1 MRRESRGFTLVELS
15 ITIALIAMI
24 AMVAVPAVTNASR
37 YDLRK
42 QALSLSTLIR
52 QTYEEAILTGDV
64 HRLVFDAGKET
75 VTLQKTDGMIQ
86 LEPDRLE
93 VAAKPPIAE
102 TSLAGGLAMAVGAAS
117 PGGGDDGGEDVLGG
131 LIASMGLSLP
141 EPKSDDDDGEV
152 ALEAPGFET
161 IETELDLGDSVKIK
175 EIWVDGA
182 GIAESAGS
190 RALFF
195 FPSGETQRAFIYLES
210 DNGDEITLK
219 VHPLNGKSTILPG
232 YVEAP
237 K

>member
-1 MRRESRGFTLVELS
+1 MVELS

-24 AMVAVPAVTNASR
+24 AMVAVPSVTNASR

-42 QALSLSTLIR
+42 QGLSLSTLIR
-52 QTYEEAILTGDV
+52 QVYEEAILTGDV

-75 VTLQKTDGMIQ
+75 ITLQKTDGMVQ

-102 TSLAGGLAMAVGAAS
+102 TALASGLATAAMGAAQ
-117 PGGGDDGGEDVLGG
+117 GDGEEGGDDLIGG

-141 EPKSDDDDGEV
+141 EPSDDDDEDSGLV
-152 ALEAPGFET
+152 APGFET
-161 IETELDLGDSVKIK
+161 IEIELDLGDTVMIK
-175 EIWVDGA
+175 DVWVDGA
-182 GIAESAGS
+182 GLAESAGT

-195 FPSGETQRAFIYLES
+195 FPSGETQRAYIHLEA
-210 DNGDEITLK
+210 DNGDELTLR
-219 VHPLNGKSTILPG
+219 VHPLNGKTEILPG
-232 YVEAP
+232 YVEVP

>member
-1 MRRESRGFTLVELS
+1 MRRYSRGFTLVELS

-24 AMVAVPAVTNASR
+24 AMVAVPSVTNASR

-42 QALSLSTLIR
+42 QGLSLSTLIR
-52 QTYEEAILTGDV
+52 QVYEEAILSGDV

-75 VTLQKTDGMIQ
+75 ITLQKTEGMVQ

-102 TSLAGGLAMAVGAAS
+102 TALASGLAMAMGAPSA
-117 PGGGDDGGEDVLGG
+117 GGEEGGDDIIGG

-141 EPKSDDDDGEV
+141 EPSADDDGESGLV
-152 ALEAPGFET
+152 APGFET
-161 IETELDLGDSVKIK
+161 IETELDLGDTVKIK
-175 EIWVDGA
+175 DVWVDGA
-182 GIAESAGS
+182 GMPESAGT

-195 FPSGETQRAFIYLES
+195 FPSGETQRAFIHLEAE
-210 DNGDEITLK
+210 NGDELTLK
-219 VHPLNGKSTILPG
+219 VHPLNGKTEILPG

>member
-1 MRRESRGFTLVELS
+1 MKRRYSRGFTLVELS

-24 AMVAVPAVTNASR
+24 AMVAIPSVTNASR

-42 QALSLSTLIR
+42 QGLSLSTLIR
-52 QTYEEAILTGDV
+52 QVYEEAILSGDV

-75 VTLQKTDGMIQ
+75 ITLQKTDGMVQ

-102 TSLAGGLAMAVGAAS
+102 TALASGLAMAMGAS
-117 PGGGDDGGEDVLGG
+117 GGGGEEGGDDLIGG
-131 LIASMGLSLP
+131 LIASMGLSVP
-141 EPKSDDDDGEV
+141 TTSADDDDEPSLV
-152 ALEAPGFET
+152 APGFET
-161 IETELDLGDSVKIK
+161 IETELDLGDTVKIK
-175 EIWVDGA
+175 DVWVDGA
-182 GIAESAGS
+182 GMPESAGT

-195 FPSGETQRAFIYLES
+195 FPSGETQRAFIHLEAE
-210 DNGDEITLK
+210 NGDELTLK
-219 VHPLNGKSTILPG
+219 VHPLNGKAEILPG

>member
-1 MRRESRGFTLVELS
+1 MRRKSRGFTLVELS

-24 AMVAVPAVTNASR
+24 AMVAVPSVTNASR

-42 QALSLSTLIR
+42 QGLSLSTLIR
-52 QTYEEAILTGDV
+52 QVYEEAILSGDV

-75 VTLQKTDGMIQ
+75 ITLQKTEGMVQ

-102 TSLAGGLAMAVGAAS
+102 TALASGLAMAMGA
-117 PGGGDDGGEDVLGG
+117 GGGDEEGGDDLIGG

-141 EPKSDDDDGEV
+141 AGGGDEDGEPGLV
-152 ALEAPGFET
+152 APGFET
-161 IETELDLGDSVKIK
+161 IETELDLGDTVKIK
-175 EIWVDGA
+175 DVWVDGA
-182 GIAESAGS
+182 GMPESAGT

-195 FPSGETQRAFIYLES
+195 FPSGETQRAFIHLEAE
-210 DNGDEITLK
+210 NGDELTLK
-219 VHPLNGKSTILPG
+219 VHPLNGKTEILPG

>member
-1 MRRESRGFTLVELS
+1 MVELS

-24 AMVAVPAVTNASR
+24 AMVAVPSVTNASR

-42 QALSLSTLIR
+42 QGLSLSTLIR
-52 QTYEEAILTGDV
+52 QVYEEAILSGDV

-75 VTLQKTDGMIQ
+75 IILQKTDGMVQ

-102 TSLAGGLAMAVGAAS
+102 TALASGLAMAAMGGSGAT
-117 PGGGDDGGEDVLGG
+117 GNEDGGDDLIGG

-141 EPKSDDDDGEV
+141 EPSDDDDEDGGLV
-152 ALEAPGFET
+152 APGFET
-161 IETELDLGDSVKIK
+161 IETELDLGDTVMIK
-175 EIWVDGA
+175 DVWVDGA
-182 GIAESAGS
+182 GLPESAGT

-195 FPSGETQRAFIYLES
+195 FPSGETQRAYIHLEAE
-210 DNGDEITLK
+210 NGDELTLR
-219 VHPLNGKSTILPG
+219 VHPLNGKTEILPG
-232 YVEAP
+232 YVEVP